1 MEKGETESSSFRR
14 PLSDFNSPLRKI
26 RHPPPPR
33 LHYHHGFCRSL
44 YPLCPPLP
52 PSLSLSRS
60 LSHFARVYV
69 RVYLSPSLRPPPLV
83 SRLRAP
89 RKMLMLY
96 WWQRWSALTVLRASA
111 AAAAPHKKKIP
122 STNMNLDV
130 HGTSVWFFF
139 RREEVFG
146 AARGAVTLP
155 KLIYRGANTGG
166 KTKTQQLTPN
176 YGFFF
181 PLTAKLN
188 TFFNM

>member
-111 AAAAPHKKKIP
+111 AAAAPHKKKFHQQIWT
-122 STNMNLDV
+122 STC
-130 HGTSVWFFF
+130 TEPPF
-139 RREEVFG
+139 
-146 AARGAVTLP
+146 
-155 KLIYRGANTGG
+155 
-166 KTKTQQLTPN
+166 
-176 YGFFF
+176 GFFSGGRRCSVQRVE
-181 PLTAKLN
+181 PWHCQS
-188 TFFNM
+188 